1 MACVVID
8 VRTGSGCC
16 CCRCGAAAAGHT
28 EQLAAHGAGRR
39 QSSGRGGYCWAGL
52 HLCAASIR
60 DLIPHLVRLLL
71 KSLAARAFT
80 LHCALAAPPHPA
92 LRASW
97 TIFRRCAMQGLF
109 QGSAAGI
116 AASRPPP
123 AASAASRPLLQP
135 WRLVAAPRPT
145 AACACRCTSPGRR
158 CWCMESSASR
168 AGAGPLPTAGGCG
181 LPPLCSSRPRSRS
194 RWGRR
199 PAHAH
204 ARGSGHALYVAEPR
218 LTAVPPT
225 GARGILPQRARCRC
239 GRRPRHQR

>member
-1 MACVVID
+1 MG
-8 VRTGSGCC
+8 R
-16 CCRCGAAAAGHT
+16 
-28 EQLAAHGAGRR
+28 GRR
-39 QSSGRGGYCWAGL
+39 QRSRRGYCWAGL

-116 AASRPPP
+116 AASPPPP

-135 WRLVAAPRPT
+135 WRLAAAPRPT

-199 PAHAH
+199 PCERLRACPV
-204 ARGSGHALYVAEPR
+204 RGGAPPHCRPPHRSSRHSTAACTLPMRAPPPASALTWCSR
-218 LTAVPPT
+218 PPT
-225 GARGILPQRARCRC
+225 PPACCWAAWRLWMF
-239 GRRPRHQR
+239 